1 MNFISIVFNRFP
13 LDELIDMCNKGVELE
28 IDDGKIVDFIK
39 VEIPTEPAISK

>member
-28 IDDGKIVDFIK
+28 INDGKIVDFVK
-39 VEIPTEPAISK
+39 VKIPTESATSK